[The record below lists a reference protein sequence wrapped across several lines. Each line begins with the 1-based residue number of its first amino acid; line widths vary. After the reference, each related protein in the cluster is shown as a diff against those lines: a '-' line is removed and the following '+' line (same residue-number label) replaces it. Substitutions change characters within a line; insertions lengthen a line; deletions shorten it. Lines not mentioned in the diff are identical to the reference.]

1 MYFLFKLLRAGYTV
15 VYEKVST
22 ETVFVIPAVGN
33 CRVFRGRA
41 TVDVVSEFYDK
52 QTNKQCICLT
62 PVLERTFEIPSRIH
76 PR

>member
-22 ETVFVIPAVGN
+22 DTVFVIPAVGN

-52 QTNKQCICLT
+52 QTNSAF
-62 PVLERTFEIPSRIH
+62 V
-76 PR
+76 